1 MDWGQHMGSGG
12 VSIWGGEGV
21 SGGNGILSI
30 SNRMAGCVCNIIM
43 PSVDTVTGCHSE
55 NWQFFS
61 KVMPPGL

>member
-1 MDWGQHMGSGG
+1 MGSGG

-30 SNRMAGCVCNIIM
+30 SNRMTGCVCNIIM

-61 KVMPPGL
+61 KVTPPGL